1 MSTFTR
7 DPWDDLSTCNK
18 HFTTFPR
25 GGVCV
30 GCVAESETPPAAE
43 YVLRVPGEPVSS
55 PASLAN
61 RLRALADEVEALA
74 GPRA

>member
-1 MSTFTR
+1 MPTFTR

-25 GGVCV
+25 DGVCV
-30 GCVAESETPPAAE
+30 GCVAESETPPAEE
-43 YVLRVPGEPVSS
+43 YVLQMPGTQSS
-55 PASLAN
+55 GAKTLAN

>member
-1 MSTFTR
+1 MSTFTQ

-25 GGVCV
+25 DGVCV
-30 GCVAESETPPAAE
+30 GCVAESETPPAEE